1 MKSFEILACES
12 AQTGVAGGGRGSV
25 SPLAKHLEDCH
36 TWYTQQFGGKGL
48 GAQEDNGHV
57 TRKRLLLGG
66 HGGF

>member
-1 MKSFEILACES
+1 M
-12 AQTGVAGGGRGSV
+12 

-48 GAQEDNGHV
+48 GVQEDNGHV